1 MATAPASVRS
11 RPPRPVRLAATALF
25 AALLAG
31 GLGLVF
37 SSWALERPL
46 VVWPALAAT
55 MLICG
60 ALIGALLQGKRRARD
75 GAVAVFVPALLMQAV
90 GLERYA
96 QVGPISLCL
105 IGQLVLVAFAVSLLY
120 GRRARRWFT
129 CAAGTAPAAGQRAQR
144 ARASSGRRALNR
156 TVRQST
162 IVGETEKA
170 RISGAPVGREQNR
183 RQASG

>member
-1 MATAPASVRS
+1 
-11 RPPRPVRLAATALF
+11 VRLAATALF
-25 AALLAG
+25 AALMVG

-60 ALIGALLQGKRRARD
+60 ALIGALLQGKRRSRD
-75 GAVAVFVPALLMQAV
+75 GAVAVFVSALLMQAV
-90 GLERYA
+90 ALERHA
-96 QVGPISLCL
+96 QGGPISLCL

-120 GRRARRWFT
+120 GRWARGWFT
-129 CAAGTAPAAGQRAQR
+129 CAAGTVPAVGQRAQR
-144 ARASSGRRALNR
+144 ARALSGRRVLNR
-156 TVRQST
+156 TVGQST
-162 IVGETEKA
+162 IVCETEKA
-170 RISGAPVGREQNR
+170 RISAAPVGREKGR